1 MLSNFAKQQQ
11 QVIEQLKSQL
21 QKSNDQLAEK
31 DAEIKQVR
39 MLLDNPSQSTQQVSE
54 TPQNELNEELE
65 NLRTKISTLELQIQN
80 HQETIHELEES
91 KTEN

>member
-1 MLSNFAKQQQ
+1 MIFMMLSNFAKQQQ

-39 MLLDNPSQSTQQVSE
+39 MLLDNPSQSTQQVS
-54 TPQNELNEELE
+54 
-65 NLRTKISTLELQIQN
+65 
-80 HQETIHELEES
+80 
-91 KTEN
+91 